1 MGRCVHSYAATF
13 STSGS
18 THVLSNSAFVGAY
31 RRNISSNLRAGSVGI
46 HLLSS
51 PAGAFGPKKISMAR
65 DMLRIPDGGLTVPS
79 VTAYKSD
86 PKDISPDKRYLSFP
100 HACLFKRQNVS
111 EYRDVSEYII
121 GPDCTKIRRQPAII
135 SQGSLAIRHGAD
147 AIAGPNLAE
156 TRKAGLL

>member
-1 MGRCVHSYAATF
+1 M
-13 STSGS
+13 
-18 THVLSNSAFVGAY
+18 VLRV
-31 RRNISSNLRAGSVGI
+31 IPMP
-46 HLLSS
+46 
-51 PAGAFGPKKISMAR
+51 PAH
-65 DMLRIPDGGLTVPS
+65 IPDGGLTVPS

-121 GPDCTKIRRQPAII
+121 GADCPEARRQPAII

-156 TRKAGLL
+156 TRKAGLLEKETVYEGINPDVRCTSGEQRHAGARASARHSTSGTNRS